1 VLAVVPP
8 AYTDPVAAHVST
20 ASGQVIRLIEGS
32 HLVFGRGPEVDL
44 AITAGRG
51 LSRRA
56 GVIRTTPEGAWIA
69 NISRTHALYVAGDGY
84 RIRLPRMEADGDP
97 AGGWLIHEGTAMV
110 GSRTM
115 MDDGLQL
122 AITVPG
128 RHRRP
133 AAAMGVAG
141 PEPTDG
147 DSTLLP
153 FYLDPMTKLFLVALM
168 WCRPWL
174 LDPSAASPLP
184 RTPEIARAALE
195 VTGAHHELERFD
207 NDSEFRD
214 RLSARVAE
222 HIKVLRRKITE
233 RGLAGADVRLSDEVA
248 VRVLIEHGVVAPGD
262 LRLLADP
269 SWCSRQEDLW
279 WTRELRQAG
288 GRRRP
293 GWRPVGRLRLDRRL
307 GADRVDDERGAHPAS
322 LGSGDHHGV
331 RPRRDLAGEEDVP
344 LIDGVEERSLPVGG
358 RPVRR
363 DARDV
368 RADEFDRD
376 RHEGDVADT
385 VDHVHGVTVTVGL
398 GEAKLL
404 PVAERRG
411 RAGRCQPGGDPGG
424 VHRGARARAGGTRC
438 GRPGG
443 RRVQQEP
450 GADSPGH

>member
-1 VLAVVPP
+1 VERIIRS
-8 AYTDPVAAHVST
+8 YSDFVAAHVST
-20 ASGQVIRLIEGS
+20 ASGQVIRLTEGS

-84 RIRLPRMEADGDP
+84 RIRLPRAEGDGDP

-110 GSRTM
+110 GSRAM

-133 AAAMGVAG
+133 SGPIPAVAG
-141 PEPTDG
+141 SVSPEPADA

-153 FYLDPMTKLFLVALM
+153 LYLDPMTKLFLVALM

-184 RTPEIARAALE
+184 RTPEIARSALE

-207 NDSEFRD
+207 ANPEFRD

-222 HIKVLRRKITE
+222 HLKVLRRKIAD
-233 RGLAGADVRLSDEVA
+233 RGLAGPDVRLSDEVA
-248 VRVLIEHGVVAPGD
+248 VRVLIEHGVISAGD

-269 SWCSRQEDLW
+269 AWCSRQEDLW
-279 WTRELRQAG
+279 WTRELPVPRPRVTAPRRRRLRRPAAAPRSAAARRPAPPSAPAG
-288 GRRRP
+288 SCSRRP
-293 GWRPVGRLRLDRRL
+293 GTRRS
-307 GADRVDDERGAHPAS
+307 R
-322 LGSGDHHGV
+322 
-331 RPRRDLAGEEDVP
+331 
-344 LIDGVEERSLPVGG
+344 
-358 RPVRR
+358 
-363 DARDV
+363 
-368 RADEFDRD
+368 
-376 RHEGDVADT
+376 
-385 VDHVHGVTVTVGL
+385 
-398 GEAKLL
+398 
-404 PVAERRG
+404 
-411 RAGRCQPGGDPGG
+411 
-424 VHRGARARAGGTRC
+424 
-438 GRPGG
+438 
-443 RRVQQEP
+443 
-450 GADSPGH
+450 